1 MRYNTIQN
9 EKLAK
14 IHDPVLYN
22 DDIKPS
28 WVCIKLSN
36 DKQTCSNVLQQTTGL
51 QVNTA
56 TNCTSYVIHATR
68 CSCY

>member
-1 MRYNTIQN
+1 MHKYNVMRYNTIQN

-28 WVCIKLSN
+28 
-36 DKQTCSNVLQQTTGL
+36 
-51 QVNTA
+51 
-56 TNCTSYVIHATR
+56 
-68 CSCY
+68 